1 MRWKGTDTWQMIA
14 VLGNKSSSVAVF
26 QGSGRRHGW
35 KHSLKPELTGIL
47 VRLSSLLI
55 SLLRLSAA
63 PKITNHFQAHKNCDN
78 CFCWELEWRTHVGN
92 LGSAI
97 CFHKHEKASS
107 LQSKRMKHIYIYSE
121 KQGQKILW
129 AWGKKRKAATLDQ
142 KASRT
147 LFREPT
153 RWAVFLALN
162 SWSVS
167 FGLS

>member
-1 MRWKGTDTWQMIA
+1 MIA
-14 VLGNKSSSVAVF
+14 VLGNESSSVAVF

-78 CFCWELEWRTHVGN
+78 SFCWELEWRTHVGN

-97 CFHKHEKASS
+97 CFHKHEKANS
-107 LQSKRMKHIYIYSE
+107 LQSKRMKHIYIVRSRDKRYC
-121 KQGQKILW
+121 GHG
-129 AWGKKRKAATLDQ
+129 GKKGRQPLWIKGLP
-142 KASRT
+142 
-147 LFREPT
+147 EPCSGSP
-153 RWAVFLALN
+153 RDEPYFWP
-162 SWSVS
+162 
-167 FGLS
+167 